1 MKAIDAFSPLGVVDL
16 TSDGVEVEPSFEP
29 ALDPETDLGRGAEEE
44 ISGPSE
50 EEIRRQVEQAELAE
64 SGEISTKDNVQHRP
78 ENTRPGT
85 FASNLRFNRSALSRE
100 EKLPSIPTHEDLAG
114 LLEHDATKNA
124 LRRLQSTRT
133 VLGKQLSSL
142 QKYLSEGGVANRLQ
156 ERARELEIRSSDPVW
171 LVVEASLDSAW
182 RITSGLEIFSESLG
196 VYLEYEFTK
205 VQLYDAVMTRLE
217 QALAENELLRGELQ
231 QMRTLLDGVQKQLL
245 NLEGNQYGAL
255 NTIPEFA
262 KTVATQFGKAL
273 DSGQRLAE
281 KTESTSKRLSGLS
294 RWIKAAVL
302 IGASG
307 VVACVILTW
316 LLISRLQ

>member
-1 MKAIDAFSPLGVVDL
+1 MKSIEAFSPLGVVDL
-16 TSDGVEVEPSFEP
+16 TFDEVEGFKP
-29 ALDPETDLGRGAEEE
+29 ALDPEHDLGDDGDEG
-44 ISGPSE
+44 IDGPSE
-50 EEIRRQVEQAELAE
+50 EEIQRHLEKEELEE
-64 SGEISTKDNVQHRP
+64 SKPIPAQRLAKSGH
-78 ENTRPGT
+78 GT
-85 FASNLRFNRSALSRE
+85 FAPNLRINSSALSPG

-114 LLEHDATKNA
+114 LLEHESTKNA

-133 VLGKQLSSL
+133 VLGKQLDSL

-205 VQLYDAVMTRLE
+205 VQLYDAVITRLE

-231 QMRTLLDGVQKQLL
+231 QMRTILDGVQKQLL

-255 NTIPEFA
+255 NTLPEFA

-281 KTESTSKRLSGLS
+281 KTEIASKRLSGLS
-294 RWIKAAVL
+294 RWLKAAVI
-302 IGASG
+302 IGTSG
-307 VVACVILTW
+307 LVACVILAW

>member
-1 MKAIDAFSPLGVVDL
+1 MKAIDAFSPLGVVEL
-16 TSDGVEVEPSFEP
+16 TPDGMELEPSFEP
-29 ALDPETDLGRGAEEE
+29 ALDTEGDLGGAAAEE
-44 ISGPSE
+44 IQSPSE
-50 EEIRRQVEQAELAE
+50 EEIRRQLEQAELAE
-64 SGEISTKDNVQHRP
+64 SREISTK
-78 ENTRPGT
+78 NTRPGT
-85 FASNLRFNRSALSRE
+85 FASNLRFNRSALSRG

-114 LLEHDATKNA
+114 LLEHDSTKNA

-142 QKYLSEGGVANRLQ
+142 QKYLNEGGVANRLQ

-231 QMRTLLDGVQKQLL
+231 QMRMILDGVQKQLL

-255 NTIPEFA
+255 NTLPEFA

-273 DSGQRLAE
+273 DSGQRLTE
-281 KTESTSKRLSGLS
+281 KTESASKRLSTLS
-294 RWIKAAVL
+294 LWLKAAVI
-302 IGASG
+302 IGGSG
-307 VVACVILTW
+307 VAACVVLAW
-316 LLISRLQ
+316 LLISRLL

>member
-1 MKAIDAFSPLGVVDL
+1 M
-16 TSDGVEVEPSFEP
+16 
-29 ALDPETDLGRGAEEE
+29 
-44 ISGPSE
+44 
-50 EEIRRQVEQAELAE
+50 
-64 SGEISTKDNVQHRP
+64 
-78 ENTRPGT
+78 
-85 FASNLRFNRSALSRE
+85 RFNRSALSRG
-100 EKLPSIPTHEDLAG
+100 EKLPSIPTHEDLAE
-114 LLEHDATKNA
+114 LLEHDSTKNA

-205 VQLYDAVMTRLE
+205 VQLYDAVITRLE

-281 KTESTSKRLSGLS
+281 KTEIASKRLSALS
-294 RWIKAAVL
+294 RWLKAAV
-302 IGASG
+302 IVGASG
-307 VVACVILTW
+307 VVACVVLAW
-316 LLISRLQ
+316 LLISRFQ

>member
-1 MKAIDAFSPLGVVDL
+1 MKAIDAFRPLGVVDL
-16 TSDGVEVEPSFEP
+16 TLDEVEAERSFEP
-29 ALDPETDLGRGAEEE
+29 ALDPEKDLGGGPEEE
-44 ISGPSE
+44 IASPSD
-50 EEIRRQVEQAELAE
+50 EEIRRQLEQEELQE
-64 SGEISTKDNVQHRP
+64 SEPITAQRRTK
-78 ENTRPGT
+78 TGLGS
-85 FASNLRFNRSALSRE
+85 FAPNLRINSSARSPNDQ
-100 EKLPSIPTHEDLAG
+100 LPSIPTHEDVSG
-114 LLEHDATKNA
+114 LLEHEVTKQA

-133 VLGKQLSSL
+133 VLGKQLDSL

-205 VQLYDAVMTRLE
+205 VQLYDTVITRLD
-217 QALAENELLRGELQ
+217 QALSENELLRGELQ
-231 QMRTLLDGVQKQLL
+231 QMRMMLDGVQKQLL

-281 KTESTSKRLSGLS
+281 KTEIASKRLSSLS
-294 RWIKAAVL
+294 RWIKAGVI
-302 IGASG
+302 IGTSG
-307 VVACVILTW
+307 LVACAILAW
-316 LLISRLQ
+316 LLISRL

>member
-1 MKAIDAFSPLGVVDL
+1 
-16 TSDGVEVEPSFEP
+16 
-29 ALDPETDLGRGAEEE
+29 
-44 ISGPSE
+44 
-50 EEIRRQVEQAELAE
+50 
-64 SGEISTKDNVQHRP
+64 
-78 ENTRPGT
+78 
-85 FASNLRFNRSALSRE
+85 
-100 EKLPSIPTHEDLAG
+100 
-114 LLEHDATKNA
+114 
-124 LRRLQSTRT
+124 
-133 VLGKQLSSL
+133 
-142 QKYLSEGGVANRLQ
+142 
-156 ERARELEIRSSDPVW
+156 
-171 LVVEASLDSAW
+171 
-182 RITSGLEIFSESLG
+182 LEIFSESLG

-205 VQLYDAVMTRLE
+205 VQLYDALITRLE

-307 VVACVILTW
+307 VVACVILAW

>member
-16 TSDGVEVEPSFEP
+16 TSDGVDVEPSFEP
-29 ALDPETDLGRGAEEE
+29 ALDPETDLSGGAEEE
-44 ISGPSE
+44 ISSPSE

-64 SGEISTKDNVQHRP
+64 PGEISTKDNVQHRP

-85 FASNLRFNRSALSRE
+85 FASNLRFNHSALSRE

-114 LLEHDATKNA
+114 LLEHGSTKNA

-182 RITSGLEIFSESLG
+182 RITSGLEI
-196 VYLEYEFTK
+196 
-205 VQLYDAVMTRLE
+205 
-217 QALAENELLRGELQ
+217 
-231 QMRTLLDGVQKQLL
+231 
-245 NLEGNQYGAL
+245 
-255 NTIPEFA
+255 I
-262 KTVATQFGKAL
+262 FGKPW
-273 DSGQRLAE
+273 RLPGIRIH
-281 KTESTSKRLSGLS
+281 ESAVVRRLNH
-294 RWIKAAVL
+294 KART
-302 IGASG
+302 G
-307 VVACVILTW
+307 V
-316 LLISRLQ
+316 S

>member
-29 ALDPETDLGRGAEEE
+29 ALDPEGDLSGGAAEE
-44 ISGPSE
+44 IQSPSE

-64 SGEISTKDNVQHRP
+64 SREISRKD
-78 ENTRPGT
+78 TRPGT
-85 FASNLRFNRSALSRE
+85 FASNLRINSAALSPG
-100 EKLPSIPTHEDLAG
+100 EKLSSIPTHEDLAG
-114 LLEHDATKNA
+114 LLEHESTKNA

-133 VLGKQLSSL
+133 ILGKQLGSL
-142 QKYLSEGGVANRLQ
+142 QKYLSEGGIANRLQ
-156 ERARELEIRSSDPVW
+156 ERARELEIRSDDAVW

-205 VQLYDAVMTRLE
+205 VQLYDAVITRLE
-217 QALAENELLRGELQ
+217 QALAESELLRGELQ

-255 NTIPEFA
+255 KTIPKFA
-262 KTVATQFGKAL
+262 TTVATQFGKAL
-273 DSGQRLAE
+273 DSGQRLAD
-281 KTESTSKRLSGLS
+281 KTDIASKRLSALS
-294 RWIKAAVL
+294 GWLKAAV
-302 IGASG
+302 IVGATG
-307 VVACVILTW
+307 LVACLVLAW
-316 LLISRLQ
+316 LLIWRLQ

>member
-1 MKAIDAFSPLGVVDL
+1 MKSIEAFSPLGVVDL
-16 TSDGVEVEPSFEP
+16 TFDEVEGFKP
-29 ALDPETDLGRGAEEE
+29 ALDPEGDLGDGGDEG
-44 ISGPSE
+44 IDGPSE
-50 EEIRRQVEQAELAE
+50 EEIRRQLEKEELQE
-64 SGEISTKDNVQHRP
+64 SEAIPTQRRGKTG
-78 ENTRPGT
+78 PGT
-85 FASNLRFNRSALSRE
+85 FAANLRINSSALSPG

-114 LLEHDATKNA
+114 LLEHESTKNA

-133 VLGKQLSSL
+133 VLGKQLNSL

-205 VQLYDAVMTRLE
+205 VQLYDAVITRLE

-231 QMRTLLDGVQKQLL
+231 QMRTILDGVQKQLL

-255 NTIPEFA
+255 NTLPEFA

-281 KTESTSKRLSGLS
+281 KTEIASKRLSGLS
-294 RWIKAAVL
+294 RWLKAAVI
-302 IGASG
+302 IGTSG
-307 VVACVILTW
+307 LVACVILAW